1 MTAKLSIL
9 TLITVLILGQGGVAQ
24 AKAIK
29 IVADGD
35 SVTAYPNNYTGYF
48 ASDLAGVQ
56 GCGPVT
62 VVNVAQSGQS
72 QASMLA
78 RQSTFVLPEKPDI
91 VTLCTYLNDIGT
103 PRLTLISNIV
113 QYVNT
118 LLAITNKVT
127 WLPPQLILMTD
138 NFAGQA
144 YGTGWARPSQAQYD
158 TAQIVLEAYQ
168 LYAGNPNVQIVDNF
182 ASFYA
187 LGVDTPALYAK
198 LLTDQVHPN
207 VDGYVMYHE
216 NMSAALIHAA
226 QRVVESATNHPPTVV
241 TPASVVLYPIA
252 ASPAVCGVS
261 RVTAFDKDGDTLRYS
276 WSQVSGPGIVTF
288 GTANAAESTVS
299 FSATGAYVLRVTI
312 TDGQGGTNTSE
323 VGGTFSAA
331 HKNTIPFQETFE
343 GLSPGADILVTG
355 NLNGWYGNLSAAACV
370 TQLVCSRSTLL
381 YPVESATHSNVL
393 TLNGSQRVIQF
404 ETNGI
409 PGATTNATVD
419 FLVLSEGCDGPAEAS
434 FYTGAQVSFYIDTN
448 GALNVWH
455 GLDGTGN
462 NNVWTTFSNAPV
474 DTTVWS
480 RVTVAFDYTGDAAHG
495 GPGDAFFKVY
505 LNGIGLTPPG
515 AIGYGV
521 GAGPGYQQNG
531 GKLLRTANPHVKQVQ
546 TFECKG
552 NGLVDDI
559 VVTPAMVNMFF
570 RKFLSGTILSFR

>member
-1 MTAKLSIL
+1 V
-9 TLITVLILGQGGVAQ
+9 ITCLLLWRCGGAQ

-35 SVTAYPNNYTGYF
+35 SVTAYPNNYTGYY
-48 ASDLAGVQ
+48 ASDLAGIQ
-56 GCGPVT
+56 KCGPVT

-72 QASMLA
+72 QASMMA
-78 RQSTFVLPEKPDI
+78 RQATYVLPEKPDI

-118 LLAITNKVT
+118 LLAITNNVT

-198 LLTDQVHPN
+198 LLVDQVHPN
-207 VDGYVMYHE
+207 VDGYVMYHD
-216 NMSAALIHAA
+216 NIRAALIHAA
-226 QRVVESATNHPPTVV
+226 QRVVDSATNHPPTVLA
-241 TPASVVLYPIA
+241 PADVVLYPIA
-252 ASPAVCGVS
+252 ASPAACGVS
-261 RVTAFDKDGDTLRYS
+261 RVTAFDKDGDTLSYI
-276 WSQVSGPGIVTF
+276 WSQVSGPGIVMF
-288 GTANAAESTVS
+288 GTTNAAESTVS
-299 FSATGAYVLRVTI
+299 FSVTGAYVLRVTI
-312 TDGQGGTNTSE
+312 MDGQGGTNTSE

-331 HKNTIPFQETFE
+331 HKTPIPFQETFE
-343 GLSPGADILVTG
+343 GLTPGADILVTG
-355 NLNGWYGNLSAAACV
+355 NLNSWYGSLSTVASV
-370 TQLVCSRSTLL
+370 TQLEYSLSRLL

-393 TLNGSQRVIQF
+393 RLNGTHRLIQF

-409 PGATTNATVD
+409 PASATNETVD
-419 FLVLSEGCDGPAEAS
+419 VMVLSEGCGGPPELS
-434 FYTGAQVSFYIDTN
+434 FYAGTQVAFYTDTN
-448 GALNVWH
+448 GLLNVWH
-455 GLDGTGN
+455 GLDATGN

-521 GAGPGYQQNG
+521 GAGSGYQQNG
-531 GKLLRTANPHVKQVQ
+531 GTFLRTANPQVKQVQ
-546 TFECKG
+546 TFEFKG

-559 VVTPAMVNMFF
+559 VVTPATVKMFF